1 LEAGAAAGGQEA
13 GSERDG
19 TGVATQSRRAG
30 KRKQQASKFK
40 VKVRDK
46 EITIYKKDP
55 CEKALKGDLYKQG
68 IESMEKKKV
77 TEVRAR
83 KKARRK
89 REHEFLRKR
98 LFQRLSGENEEART
112 TTTGTTTT
120 TADQD
125 SSNIES
131 GSDLSF
137 QSRYHNI
144 AEFLY

>member
-1 LEAGAAAGGQEA
+1 
-13 GSERDG
+13 
-19 TGVATQSRRAG
+19 
-30 KRKQQASKFK
+30 
-40 VKVRDK
+40 
-46 EITIYKKDP
+46 
-55 CEKALKGDLYKQG
+55 
-68 IESMEKKKV
+68 MEEKKV